1 MVVGEATT
9 RTARR
14 QDVAKRRPDAGSE
27 GRRLALLSGRSAR
40 YWRNT
45 AEAYLFMIPFLAIY
59 ILLLVYPFFK
69 NIWISTFDWNLLE
82 VAFNPDAK
90 EYVGL
95 ENYIRALWGR
105 NIEWSMGTHAGVRLG
120 ILVLAGLSVLGWYR
134 RWWSGGSALSGIVLL
149 GLIAF
154 LLGFE
159 PGERGRWSD
168 RSFWIAVRNTFVFV
182 TLSVP
187 AITLI
192 ALALAVFLNHQGR
205 SMAVLRTLFYLPSVL
220 SVTVITLIWTFM
232 FSPYQGLIG
241 NVMKSFGAQ
250 PLVWVTNPELAMP
263 SIVIATVWWVIGFP
277 MIVLLAGLQDI
288 PSERYEAARLDGAGL
303 WAIFRHITL
312 PGLHRPLTF
321 VVLYQ
326 VISQFQIFGQA
337 NLMTD
342 GGPGEATNTLVRYV
356 YLTGFRD
363 NELGRAAAMAFLLF
377 CLMALA
383 SFLYLRMSTRRAGE

>member
-1 MVVGEATT
+1 MVVGEAT
-9 RTARR
+9 RRGHR
-14 QDVAKRRPDAGSE
+14 QDVAA
-27 GRRLALLSGRSAR
+27 RRLRAGPAPRSLAGLSGRSAR
-40 YWRNT
+40 YWWNT
-45 AEAYLFMIPFLAIY
+45 LEAYLFILPFLAIY
-59 ILLLVYPFFK
+59 ILLLIFPFFK
-69 NIWISTFDWNLLE
+69 NIWISAFDWNLLE

-95 ENYIRALWGR
+95 DNYVRALWGR
-105 NIEWSMGTHAGVRLG
+105 NIEWSLSAHAGARAGL
-120 ILVLAGLSVLGWYR
+120 LALAGLLTLGWYR
-134 RWWSGGSALSGIVLL
+134 RWWSGGIATLGIVVL
-149 GLIAF
+149 GLVVI

-182 TLSVP
+182 ALSVP
-187 AITLI
+187 TITLL
-192 ALALAVFLNHQGR
+192 ALALAVFLNHRGR
-205 SMAVLRTLFYLPSVL
+205 SMAVLRALFYLPSVL

-241 NVMKSFGAQ
+241 NVMKALGAQ

-263 SIVIATVWWVIGFP
+263 SIVIATVWWVLGFP

-303 WAIFRHITL
+303 WAVFRHITL
-312 PGLHRPLTF
+312 PGLHRALTF

-383 SFLYLRMSTRRAGE
+383 SFLYLRMSSRRAEG

>member
-1 MVVGEATT
+1 MGVGEATT
-9 RTARR
+9 RTDRR
-14 QDVAKRRPDAGSE
+14 HDVAAGRHAGYE
-27 GRRLALLSGRSAR
+27 AGGLAAISGRSAR

-45 AEAYLFMIPFLAIY
+45 AEAYVFILPFLAVY
-59 ILLLVYPFFK
+59 VLLLVFPFFK
-69 NIWISTFDWNLLE
+69 NIWISAFDWNLLE

-90 EYVGL
+90 EWVGL
-95 ENYIRALWGR
+95 DNYVRALWGR
-105 NIEWSMGTHAGVRLG
+105 NIEWSLSARTGGRLALLALAGV
-120 ILVLAGLSVLGWYR
+120 LAFGWYR
-134 RWWSGGSALSGIVLL
+134 RWWAGGIAIFGIVLL
-149 GLIAF
+149 ALVAI

-182 TLSVP
+182 ALSVP
-187 AITLI
+187 AITLL

-205 SMAVLRTLFYLPSVL
+205 SMAILRALFYLPSVL

-241 NVMKSFGAQ
+241 NVMRSFGAE
-250 PLVWVTNPELAMP
+250 PLVWVTNPDLAMP
-263 SIVIATVWWVIGFP
+263 SIVIATVWWVLGFP
-277 MIVLLAGLQDI
+277 MIVLLAGLQEI
-288 PSERYEAARLDGAGL
+288 PNERYEAARLDGAGL
-303 WAIFRHITL
+303 WAVFRHVTL

-383 SFLYLRMSTRRAGE
+383 SFLYLRMSTRRTEE

>member
-14 QDVAKRRPDAGSE
+14 HSVAERPQTRGEPRGIA
-27 GRRLALLSGRSAR
+27 ALTRHSSR

-45 AEAYLFMIPFLAIY
+45 VEAYLFILPFLAIY
-59 ILLLVYPFFK
+59 VLLLVFPFFK

-95 ENYIRALWGR
+95 DNYLRSLWGR
-105 NIEWSMGTHAGVRLG
+105 NIEWSLTAHAGLRLA
-120 ILVLAGLSVLGWYR
+120 LLALAGFLAFGWYR
-134 RWWSGGSALSGIVLL
+134 RWWSGGIAVLGIILAASV
-149 GLIAF
+149 AV

-182 TLSVP
+182 ALSVP

-205 SMAVLRTLFYLPSVL
+205 AMAVLRTLFYLPSVL
-220 SVTVITLIWTFM
+220 SVTVITLIWMFM

-263 SIVIATVWWVIGFP
+263 SIVIATVWWVLGFP

-337 NLMTD
+337 HLLTD

-363 NELGRAAAMAFLLF
+363 NELGRAAAIAFLLF

-383 SFLYLRMSTRRAGE
+383 SFLYLRISTRREEA

>member
-1 MVVGEATT
+1 MVVGGATT
-9 RTARR
+9 RTSHR
-14 QDVAKRRPDAGSE
+14 QAVAERRPQAGLE
-27 GRRLALLSGRSAR
+27 PRGGAVRHWRLSR

-45 AEAYLFMIPFLAIY
+45 FEAYLFLLPFLAIY
-59 ILLLVYPFFK
+59 ILLLVFPFFK

-82 VAFNPDAK
+82 VAFNPAAK

-95 ENYIRALWGR
+95 DNYVRALWGR
-105 NIEWSMGTHAGVRLG
+105 NIEWSITACGGARLG
-120 ILVLAGLSVLGWYR
+120 LLVVAGLLALGWYR
-134 RWWSGGSALSGIVLL
+134 RWWSGGIAVFGIALV
-149 GLIAF
+149 GLVAV

-182 TLSVP
+182 ALSVP

-192 ALALAVFLNHQGR
+192 ALSLAVFLNHQGR
-205 SMAVLRTLFYLPSVL
+205 SMAVLRALFYLPSVL

-241 NVMKSFGAQ
+241 NFMKSFGAQ

-263 SIVIATVWWVIGFP
+263 SIVIATVWWVLGFP

-288 PSERYEAARLDGAGL
+288 PSERYEAARLDGAGM
-303 WAIFRHITL
+303 WAVFRHITL

-337 NLMTD
+337 HLMTD

>member
-1 MVVGEATT
+1 MVAGRACA
-9 RTARR
+9 AR
-14 QDVAKRRPDAGSE
+14 AGL
-27 GRRLALLSGRSAR
+27 LA
-40 YWRNT
+40 
-45 AEAYLFMIPFLAIY
+45 
-59 ILLLVYPFFK
+59 
-69 NIWISTFDWNLLE
+69 
-82 VAFNPDAK
+82 
-90 EYVGL
+90 
-95 ENYIRALWGR
+95 
-105 NIEWSMGTHAGVRLG
+105 
-120 ILVLAGLSVLGWYR
+120 LAGLLTLGWYR
-134 RWWSGGSALSGIVLL
+134 RWWSGGSALFGIVLL
-149 GLIAF
+149 GLVAI

-182 TLSVP
+182 ALSVP
-187 AITLI
+187 TITLL
-192 ALALAVFLNHQGR
+192 ALSLAVFLNHQGR
-205 SMAVLRTLFYLPSVL
+205 SMAVLRALFYLPSVL

-250 PLVWVTNPELAMP
+250 PLVWVTNPDLAMP
-263 SIVIATVWWVIGFP
+263 SIVIATVWWVLGFP

-383 SFLYLRMSTRRAGE
+383 SFLYLRMSSRRAEG